1 MYPAPL
7 HKTALTAP
15 QAALVTAPL
24 VALPAMLGGAAMGRA
39 NAQSDAR
46 RQNLMA
52 FGGGMASGVA
62 LPRMLGR
69 GQDYLGRLMGTAP
82 TPQGGQYAR

>member
-1 MYPAPL
+1 MSSGPF

-39 NAQSDAR
+39 NAQNDAR
-46 RQNLMA
+46 RQSLMA
-52 FGGGMASGVA
+52 FGGGAATGLA

-82 TPQGGQYAR
+82 APQGGQYAR